1 MVRALILALAFA
13 VSAAAIPSTADADR
27 IGARKVTA
35 KKKTKAGPSKR
46 SSKGKTKP
54 VRRTA
59 KAKSKAKSKSK
70 SKAKSRPKAEP
81 AESIEKRPMP

>member
-59 KAKSKAKSKSK
+59 KSKSKAKSK
-70 SKAKSRPKAEP
+70 KAKSRPKAES